1 MHETQPLP
9 LLRLSVVIPHLNDVL
24 HQVLELRPLLFL
36 QRLLREQRRRQ
47 NLRGVVGGYRRI
59 VCCGFR

>member
-1 MHETQPLP
+1 MFMHETQPLP

-59 VCCGFR
+59 VCC